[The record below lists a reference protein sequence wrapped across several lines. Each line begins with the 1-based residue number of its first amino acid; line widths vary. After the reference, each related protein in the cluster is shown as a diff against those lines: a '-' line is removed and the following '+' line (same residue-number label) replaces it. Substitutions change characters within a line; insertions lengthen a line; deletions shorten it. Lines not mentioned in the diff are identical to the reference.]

1 MEEPL
6 ATASLVKPTK
16 AAAKAA
22 INKTVSPILQGI
34 NRVVTKVVD
43 PLSKA
48 VDAVYTD
55 KTSQSRYD
63 YRSKY
68 NDDGSYYAT
77 PFQGPYSIDFSG
89 RARIIAHY
97 KELDIDLVLT
107 GMTMTLADHLQ
118 VEAHQ
123 GDTYS
128 TLTFG
133 KSPAQVRCT
142 GVLPETPD
150 NFGRVNLAN
159 AYKNILRMYAVS
171 RTGEVPVLRVKGIDI
186 YGPWTSMSLT
196 DRSASEDT
204 VDVTFAIAVTK
215 IQAVGDTNFV
225 MADYENG
232 EHLEAFGVSSSVTDK
247 LPKGADFIKTVWPK

>member
-6 ATASLVKPTK
+6 ATASLIKPTK

-22 INKTVSPILQGI
+22 VNKTVSPILSKI
-34 NRVVTKVVD
+34 NDAVQKVVT
-43 PLSKA
+43 PLSRA
-48 VDAVYTD
+48 VDSVYTD

-107 GMTMTLADHLQ
+107 SMDLTLADHLQ

-128 TLTFG
+128 TLVFG
-133 KSPAQVRCT
+133 KSPAQATCT

-150 NFGRVNLAN
+150 NYGRVNMAN
-159 AYKNILRMYAVS
+159 AYKNILRLYAVS
-171 RTGEVPVLRVKGIDI
+171 RSGEVPVLRVKGIDI
-186 YGPWTSMSLT
+186 YGPWTTLTMT
-196 DRSASEDT
+196 DRSDSEDT
-204 VDVTFAIAVTK
+204 VDVTFTIAVTK

-232 EHLEAFGVSSSVTDK
+232 EHLEAFGVGASITDK